1 MSDDEEDN
9 ECPLC
14 VQELDLSD
22 RNFLPCPCG
31 YRVCM
36 WCWHHIKENLNGLC
50 PACRSPYQA
59 DPHAFSAVDRQ
70 EIVKTNRERKQKE
83 KKEKKTDK
91 PTSTK
96 TVIATVADRRH
107 LHNYRVIQRNLVYV
121 IGLPGHFAN
130 EDLLRKGEYFGQYG
144 KIGKVVIHRNPG
156 ASTSST
162 FSAYVTFVYKEDAKA
177 SIHSLEGYSLDGHL
191 LRASFGTTKYCN
203 NFIRGVVCNNPDCVY
218 LHEVGEDE
226 DRFTKEEIQVA
237 VHSKM
242 VQVPGNNQVLV
253 TGGGGPSGSGKRP
266 TSEPV
271 LPPPVFFADITP
283 AVAAGSG
290 GAGGVGGLRSGSSSN
305 LSSSKGVQGGSSMDN
320 LSTERTG
327 FKAAVEQAHTLSPM
341 PTSPEQSPLLSA
353 LHSHVGNTTADP
365 PPLDPLPGSLDTL
378 NGNENFPS
386 LLSSVSRKE
395 SSSSSSSQ
403 AMTRQEK
410 TAEAF
415 RLRAA
420 VTDAPAL
427 PSTIASDT
435 KTPGGAPASSLP
447 ATTGGVPTLG
457 GISGVK
463 INPAA
468 LINAAAA
475 MATQRTRPAAAVT
488 TSSPLQDHQP
498 LDPASGS
505 LGSGSGAGAAAGL
518 GSSTKE
524 DGVGLGLDGDGLAA
538 GGDSNSSNSG
548 NNPTAGEGLGL
559 GQGGGGTS
567 GVNTIAGGSLPDG
580 MTIQPGALRMVRRGQ
595 GLGGPSTTVSGES
608 AAPVTDALDA
618 SQQQSSIAGSATTT
632 LHPAGGKSEALKQQ
646 ASASAFNGLGQSV
659 PTLSHPPTHTNTPP
673 PPHTHT
679 QSHTPTHT
687 HTHQYPHPHTVTHRP
702 DSLT

>member
-36 WCWHHIKENLNGLC
+36 WCWHHIRENLNGLC

-59 DPHAFSAVDRQ
+59 DPHAFSAVDRS

-91 PTSTK
+91 PISTK
-96 TVIATVADRRH
+96 PVIATVADRRH

-121 IGLPGHFAN
+121 IGLPCHFAN

-156 ASTSST
+156 ATASST

-177 SIHSLEGYSLDGHL
+177 SIHSLEGHMLDGHL

-242 VQVPGNNQVLV
+242 VQIPGNNQVLV

-266 TSEPV
+266 AGEPI
-271 LPPPVFFADITP
+271 LPPPVFYADITP
-283 AVAAGSG
+283 AGSASG
-290 GAGGVGGLRSGSSSN
+290 GSGVGGLRSGSSSGN
-305 LSSSKGVQGGSSMDN
+305 LSNSKGPQGGSMEN
-320 LSTERTG
+320 LAAGTSG
-327 FKAAVEQAHTLSPM
+327 FKAAVEQGHTLSSMHNTPD
-341 PTSPEQSPLLSA
+341 QSPLLSA
-353 LHSHVGNTTADP
+353 LHSHHGNMTTDP
-365 PPLDPLPGSLDTL
+365 PPLDPLPGSLDSL
-378 NGNENFPS
+378 NGAENFPS
-386 LLSSVSRKE
+386 LLSSVSRKDGGKD
-395 SSSSSSSQ
+395 SSSSSSQ

-420 VTDAPAL
+420 
-427 PSTIASDT
+427 
-435 KTPGGAPASSLP
+435 GGADAIAVNGIAGGDRSSSSTNN
-447 ATTGGVPTLG
+447 ANGIPTLG

-468 LINAAAA
+468 LINAAA
-475 MATQRTRPAAAVT
+475 MANTQRNRPVT
-488 TSSPLQDHQP
+488 TSPPQDHQP
-498 LDPASGS
+498 VDSVSVSG
-505 LGSGSGAGAAAGL
+505 GAVAGT
-518 GSSTKE
+518 GKE
-524 DGVGLGLDGDGLAA
+524 DGVVDDIAAGVDINSSDSGTSPTSGEPQGLGDGGV
-538 GGDSNSSNSG
+538 
-548 NNPTAGEGLGL
+548 
-559 GQGGGGTS
+559 TS
-567 GVNTIAGGSLPDG
+567 GAISTNPDA

-595 GLGGPSTTVSGES
+595 GLGGATGAVGATGGPSTSVSSSSEGTPTETDSSSTTISS
-608 AAPVTDALDA
+608 A
-618 SQQQSSIAGSATTT
+618 T
-632 LHPAGGKSEALKQQ
+632 LHPAGGKSEAMKQQ
-646 ASASAFNGLGQSV
+646 ATASAFNGLGELPPSF
-659 PTLSHPPTHTNTPP
+659 PTHTYTYK
-673 PPHTHT
+673 
-679 QSHTPTHT
+679 HTPIDALRYRDISFFQPTTHLI
-687 HTHQYPHPHTVTHRP
+687 
-702 DSLT
+702 DSH

>member
-36 WCWHHIKENLNGLC
+36 WCWHHIRENLNGLC

-91 PTSTK
+91 PTTTK
-96 TVIATVADRRH
+96 PVIATVADRRH

-130 EDLLRKGEYFGQYG
+130 EDLLRKAEYFGQYG

-156 ASTSST
+156 ASASST

-218 LHEVGEDE
+218 LHELGEDE

-266 TSEPV
+266 ANEPV
-271 LPPPVFFADITP
+271 LPPPVFFTDITP
-283 AVAAGSG
+283 VGSGNAGAGSG
-290 GAGGVGGLRSGSSSN
+290 GAGGGAGGLRSGGSSSN
-305 LSSSKGVQGGSSMDN
+305 LSNSKGQQGGSMDN
-320 LSTERTG
+320 LTTGTG
-327 FKAAVEQAHTLSPM
+327 FKAAVGQGPLAAT
-341 PTSPEQSPLLSA
+341 PEQSPLLSA
-353 LHSHVGNTTADP
+353 LHSHTGSAAADP

-378 NGNENFPS
+378 SGAENFPS
-386 LLSSVSRKE
+386 LLSSVSRKDGQKD
-395 SSSSSSSQ
+395 SSASSSSQ
-403 AMTRQEK
+403 SMTRQEK

-420 VTDAPAL
+420 AADATAS
-427 PSTIASDT
+427 STTAGDT
-435 KTPGGAPASSLP
+435 KVQAASTVAS
-447 ATTGGVPTLG
+447 ASTSGVPTLG
-457 GISGVK
+457 GIAGVK

-468 LINAAAA
+468 LISAAATA
-475 MATQRTRPAAAVT
+475 NANLNTSQRTRPPV
-488 TSSPLQDHQP
+488 TSSPLPDHQP
-498 LDPASGS
+498 LDPVSGS
-505 LGSGSGAGAAAGL
+505 LGLGAGAGSGL
-518 GSSTKE
+518 GSDSVLKE
-524 DGVGLGLDGDGLAA
+524 DGTGLGL
-538 GGDSNSSNSG
+538 GGDSLATGGDLSIG
-548 NNPTAGEGLGL
+548 NNSTMIPPTAGESQGQGLGL
-559 GQGGGGTS
+559 GQGGLTS
-567 GVNTIAGGSLPDG
+567 GVNTTAGGSTADV

-595 GLGGPSTTVSGES
+595 GLGGGGGVGASGQATTVTSDGVSTEADPQQPLAS
-608 AAPVTDALDA
+608 A
-618 SQQQSSIAGSATTT
+618 T
-632 LHPAGGKSEALKQQ
+632 LHPLAGKSEAMKQQ
-646 ASASAFNGLGQSV
+646 ASASAFNGLGTYQHTG
-659 PTLSHPPTHTNTPP
+659 TLAHQHTNSSTLFSNVSP
-673 PPHTHT
+673 
-679 QSHTPTHT
+679 
-687 HTHQYPHPHTVTHRP
+687 
-702 DSLT
+702 